1 MDTNNI
7 QNLLNDTVEKQHQNE
22 QNPTMNLITKFLD
35 KNNDGKVTEE
45 IASIGMK
52 MLGNLLKRK

>member
-1 MDTNNI
+1 
-7 QNLLNDTVEKQHQNE
+7 
-22 QNPTMNLITKFLD
+22 MNLITKFLD
-35 KNNDGKVTEE
+35 KDNDGNVTEE